1 MEQYAFSDSGFY
13 KKKNLK
19 RTWMRSGLKQ
29 PVLLQNMP
37 THRNQY
43 CKTLPSHRLP
53 ATSKK

>member
-1 MEQYAFSDSGFY
+1 MEQHAFSDSGFY